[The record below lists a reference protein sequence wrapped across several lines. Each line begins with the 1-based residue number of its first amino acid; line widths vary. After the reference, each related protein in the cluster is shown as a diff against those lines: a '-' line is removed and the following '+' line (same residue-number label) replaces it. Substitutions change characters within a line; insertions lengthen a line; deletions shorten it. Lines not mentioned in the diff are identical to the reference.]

1 MKRKLARSILWIVVA
16 AGVVAAG
23 GILFGLPLLNRH
35 QSEGR
40 IVLPGLSS
48 PATVIRDE
56 KGMAYIYA
64 KTLHDAIMAQ
74 GFVTAQDRL
83 FQMQLTRL
91 LAQGRI
97 SELIGE
103 SGLPTDVRMR
113 TIGIHRNAKRH
124 AEILDQPTR
133 LFIQKYLDGI
143 NAFIT
148 RRENE
153 HPIEFKLAGI
163 KPETWDIADTLSVLY
178 YMAWTTSANVYSEVL
193 AQMLIDK
200 LGPERAREL
209 FPLNINPDDPRDEI
223 SKTASSVDMG
233 EPLHFASDSSLM
245 QIMETLGRGIG
256 SNNWAVRPALSP
268 SGKPIV
274 ADDPHLDARILPGVW
289 HPVGIITPQLRAV
302 GAMVPGIPGLV
313 IGRTDRFAMGVTN
326 NYGDCQ
332 DLYVE
337 TLDPNDHS
345 KYKEG
350 RESMPFESVRE
361 TYKIKDSNAS
371 AGYKEELQDIK
382 FTRRGPVVSGKWPG
396 LKADKIITLRWTA
409 AETMQPK
416 LGLEELL
423 TARSAKEVREA
434 LRLMNFIVLNCVF
447 ADVDG
452 AVGWHVSGR
461 LPIRSQGDSTVPFAV
476 KDSSDNWIG
485 WIPFEQMPNS
495 EDPPRGWVG
504 TCNHKTVAADYPYYY
519 SSHFAASYRYR
530 RLKQLMETPG
540 LKSVDDHWQF
550 QRDPTNLMAQKIAPI
565 MASSLVSHPD
575 TKEMGQILAAWDHK
589 DDPNQIAPTLFQFT
603 YQNFFRLVFED
614 ELGPQ
619 LAEAMLEQGYFWQER
634 LQRMVM
640 AGSSPWFDN
649 AQTKDKTET
658 MNDLFHAA
666 ALAAAEQLG
675 SLLGRDRNGWT
686 WGKAHQ
692 IEFVNPIRRSGF
704 GKSLIGGGKH
714 PMGGSRETLYCAW
727 YDYCKPFDVTISASL
742 RMVADLGDEDKVLA
756 VLPGGVSGRTFHPH
770 QKDQIEPFMRGDKA
784 YWWFSDKAI
793 KEHAKATL
801 ELRPHE

>member
-1 MKRKLARSILWIVVA
+1 
-16 AGVVAAG
+16 
-23 GILFGLPLLNRH
+23 
-35 QSEGR
+35 
-40 IVLPGLSS
+40 
-48 PATVIRDE
+48 
-56 KGMAYIYA
+56 
-64 KTLHDAIMAQ
+64 
-74 GFVTAQDRL
+74 
-83 FQMQLTRL
+83 
-91 LAQGRI
+91 
-97 SELIGE
+97 
-103 SGLPTDVRMR
+103 
-113 TIGIHRNAKRH
+113 
-124 AEILDQPTR
+124 
-133 LFIQKYLDGI
+133 
-143 NAFIT
+143 
-148 RRENE
+148 
-153 HPIEFKLAGI
+153 
-163 KPETWDIADTLSVLY
+163 
-178 YMAWTTSANVYSEVL
+178 
-193 AQMLIDK
+193 
-200 LGPERAREL
+200 
-209 FPLNINPDDPRDEI
+209 
-223 SKTASSVDMG
+223 
-233 EPLHFASDSSLM
+233 
-245 QIMETLGRGIG
+245 
-256 SNNWAVRPALSP
+256 
-268 SGKPIV
+268 
-274 ADDPHLDARILPGVW
+274 
-289 HPVGIITPQLRAV
+289 
-302 GAMVPGIPGLV
+302 
-313 IGRTDRFAMGVTN
+313 
-326 NYGDCQ
+326 
-332 DLYVE
+332 
-337 TLDPNDHS
+337 
-345 KYKEG
+345 
-350 RESMPFESVRE
+350 
-361 TYKIKDSNAS
+361 
-371 AGYKEELQDIK
+371 
-382 FTRRGPVVSGKWPG
+382 
-396 LKADKIITLRWTA
+396 
-409 AETMQPK
+409 MQPK